1 MSEWGGQQHQGSRKR
16 KRRSKKDEEQPL
28 EPPRLPEPSESK
40 AQRVL
45 YVSCEGESTEPDY
58 LIYLNKRFGDGS
70 YGVPQRFLIHP
81 VKKENGY
88 IPSRAVAAVRE
99 KAAEGYET
107 WALFDRDDHHDIPQA
122 LKEAAEDSTE
132 VCYSHPSFDLWLL
145 LHFQQLGGRQGKSSD
160 NVHEKLRKAHPSFK
174 RFDKSGG
181 GKGLD
186 ESRRRALEGKV
197 GAAIGHAKG
206 LVTQCEHGS
215 CKANQRAAKP
225 VDRDDPGNPDHL
237 PQSTRKWSARS
248 GHAPDC
254 EVLKRDP
261 STDVWRLLESL
272 GITADDD

>member
-16 KRRSKKDEEQPL
+16 KRRSNKDEEQPL

-45 YVSCEGESTEPDY
+45 YVACEGESTEPDY
-58 LIYLNKRFGDGS
+58 LNYLNKRFGDGS
-70 YGVPQRFLIHP
+70 YGVPQRFMIHP
-81 VKKENGY
+81 VKKGNGY
-88 IPSRAVAAVRE
+88 TPSRAVAAVRD
-99 KAAEGYET
+99 KAVEGCET

-145 LHFQQLGGRQGKSSD
+145 LHFQQLSGRQGKSSD
-160 NVHEKLRKAHPSFK
+160 NVHEKLRKAHPAFR
-174 RFDKSGG
+174 RFDKPGG

-215 CKANQRAAKP
+215 CKANQRVTKP
-225 VDRDDPGNPDHL
+225 VDRDDPGNPDYL
-237 PQSTRKWSARS
+237 PQSTRKWAARS
-248 GHAPDC
+248 GHALDC

-272 GITADDD
+272 GITADAD